1 MLGKRSDQKG
11 LWEADRLYLDYVGKD
26 TFYGLL
32 ASLRGQLFSDDDF
45 AEIYCPDNG
54 RDSVPPSL
62 LATALLLQT
71 YDKVSDAEAKAR
83 ADFDIRW
90 KVALGIEIEDR
101 PFAKSTLQ
109 LFRAQLILHDKVR
122 EVFEGSLRLAR
133 QSGYLKKRGM
143 RVALDTTYI
152 LGRGA
157 VKDTYNLLADGIVKL
172 LRVLAVV
179 ANTTVGE
186 WAEAQGY
193 EKYFGSSIKGEAT
206 IDWSDRK
213 ARAALLG
220 EIVADAD
227 RLLELARQ
235 AWVELPEDSGQR
247 QSIVDGAELLGQL
260 LLQDVERKSGDGDG
274 DAADDDDGVSIRD
287 GVSKDRML
295 SVHDPELRH
304 GHKSSR
310 RRFNGHKAAIV
321 VDTDSQLITAVD
333 VLPGNAPDN
342 LGALELVEQSE
353 ASTGS
358 VVEEAMGDAAYGDGG
373 TRQTFAD
380 AGRRLVAKVPGRPDR
395 KHYPKNDFHLDLA
408 AGSCTCP
415 AGQVTHA
422 IVPAG
427 KRTDRAGRVYRLQAF
442 QFDGAV
448 CGVCPLRPQCIAA
461 QGRKGRRVLIHPQE
475 GMLQQARALQQS
487 ADYDEYRA
495 RRVVVEHRLARL
507 VQLGIR
513 QSRYFGRVK
522 TKFQLYLAAT
532 VANLTLVAG
541 KIGLLGSTDGGA
553 AGHRVARNDVHAV
566 VANAA
571 ANFSAVRLGQ
581 LWSLILL
588 TSALLPQLHFQI
600 RAFRPLGGLR
610 GIGLHETAV
619 AVGQVQHEVV
629 HLPLHSANDRLPLPE
644 ITLGV
649 ARRMGQRHEHL
660 LRPPPTL
667 PDVVL
672 DYGVLTLKT
681 VLIPE
686 TLEDAPG
693 RVPLLPG
700 NFAIAFQYRV
710 DHAGEGLILS
720 LSKGWVAV
728 VGLPADSLAAPRV
741 QHLAHRVPV
750 QAERPGGFPNAH
762 PLHQAGPARPKIHL
776 HCKHPLHLPQADS
789 QPFRRRWTV
798 QFPNATIRRSS
809 RPRGPISRRH

>member
-45 AEIYCPDNG
+45 AEIYGPDNG

-109 LFRAQLILHDKVR
+109 MFRAQLILHDKVR

-172 LRVLAVV
+172 LRALAAV
-179 ANTTVGE
+179 ANIAVGE
-186 WAEAQGY
+186 WAEGQGY
-193 EKYFGSSIKGEAT
+193 ERYFGSSIKGEAT

-213 ARAALLG
+213 ARRKLLG

-235 AWVELPEDSGQR
+235 AWVELPEDSVQR

-260 LLQDVERKSGDGDG
+260 LLQDIERKSGDGDG
-274 DAADDDDGVSIRD
+274 DVDAHADDADDGVSIRD

-342 LGALELVEQSE
+342 LGALELVEASE

-358 VVEEAMGDAAYGDGG
+358 VVEEVIGDAAYGDGG
-373 TRQTFAD
+373 TRQAFAE

-395 KHYPKNDFHLDLA
+395 KHFPKNDFHLDLA
-408 AGSCTCP
+408 AASCTCP
-415 AGQVTHA
+415 AGQVTRT

-427 KRTDRAGRVYRLQAF
+427 KRTDGAGRVYRLQAF

-448 CGVCPLRPQCIAA
+448 CRVCPLRSQCIAA
-461 QGRKGRRVLIHPQE
+461 QGRQGRRVLIHPQE

-513 QSRYFGRVK
+513 QARYFGRVK

-541 KIGLLGSTDGGA
+541 KIGRSGSIGGGA
-553 AGHRVARNDVHAV
+553 AGHRVVRNVVHTV

-581 LWSLILL
+581 LWSLIWFV
-588 TSALLPQLHFQI
+588 SALLPQLHFQI
-600 RAFRPLGGLR
+600 RAFRP
-610 GIGLHETAV
+610 
-619 AVGQVQHEVV
+619 
-629 HLPLHSANDRLPLPE
+629 
-644 ITLGV
+644 
-649 ARRMGQRHEHL
+649 
-660 LRPPPTL
+660 
-667 PDVVL
+667 
-672 DYGVLTLKT
+672 
-681 VLIPE
+681 
-686 TLEDAPG
+686 
-693 RVPLLPG
+693 
-700 NFAIAFQYRV
+700 
-710 DHAGEGLILS
+710 
-720 LSKGWVAV
+720 
-728 VGLPADSLAAPRV
+728 
-741 QHLAHRVPV
+741 
-750 QAERPGGFPNAH
+750 GF
-762 PLHQAGPARPKIHL
+762 
-776 HCKHPLHLPQADS
+776 
-789 QPFRRRWTV
+789 
-798 QFPNATIRRSS
+798 
-809 RPRGPISRRH
+809 

>member
-1 MLGKRSDQKG
+1 MLGKRSEQKG
-11 LWEADRLYLDYVGKD
+11 LWEADRLYLDYVGQD

-109 LFRAQLILHDKVR
+109 MFRAQLILHDKVR

-172 LRVLAVV
+172 LCVLATV
-179 ANTTVGE
+179 ANIAVGE
-186 WAEAQGY
+186 WAEGQGY
-193 EKYFGSSIKGEAT
+193 ERYFGSSIKGEAV

-213 ARAALLG
+213 ARRKLLG

-235 AWVELPEDSGQR
+235 AWLELPEDSAQR
-247 QSIVDGAELLGQL
+247 QSIVAGAELLGQL
-260 LLQDVERKSGDGDG
+260 LLQDVERKSGDGDA
-274 DAADDDDGVSIRD
+274 DAHAADDGVSIRD

-358 VVEEAMGDAAYGDGG
+358 VVDEAMGDAAYGDGG

-395 KHYPKNDFHLDLA
+395 KHFPKNDFHLDLA

-415 AGQVTHA
+415 AGQVTGA

-427 KRTDRAGRVYRLQAF
+427 KRTDGAGRVYRLQAF

-448 CGVCPLRPQCIAA
+448 CGVCPLRSQCIAA
-461 QGRKGRRVLIHPQE
+461 KGRKGRRVLIHPQE

-513 QSRYFGRVK
+513 QSRYFGKVK

-541 KIGLLGSTDGGA
+541 KIGLSGSTGGGP
-553 AGHRVARNDVHAV
+553 AGHRVVRNDVRAV

-571 ANFSAVRLGQ
+571 ANFSVVRLGQ
-581 LWSLILL
+581 LWSLIWFV
-588 TSALLPQLHFQI
+588 SALLPQLHFQI
-600 RAFRPLGGLR
+600 RAFRP
-610 GIGLHETAV
+610 
-619 AVGQVQHEVV
+619 
-629 HLPLHSANDRLPLPE
+629 
-644 ITLGV
+644 
-649 ARRMGQRHEHL
+649 
-660 LRPPPTL
+660 
-667 PDVVL
+667 
-672 DYGVLTLKT
+672 
-681 VLIPE
+681 
-686 TLEDAPG
+686 
-693 RVPLLPG
+693 
-700 NFAIAFQYRV
+700 
-710 DHAGEGLILS
+710 
-720 LSKGWVAV
+720 
-728 VGLPADSLAAPRV
+728 
-741 QHLAHRVPV
+741 
-750 QAERPGGFPNAH
+750 GF
-762 PLHQAGPARPKIHL
+762 
-776 HCKHPLHLPQADS
+776 
-789 QPFRRRWTV
+789 
-798 QFPNATIRRSS
+798 
-809 RPRGPISRRH
+809 

>member
-1 MLGKRSDQKG
+1 M
-11 LWEADRLYLDYVGKD
+11 Y
-26 TFYGLL
+26 
-32 ASLRGQLFSDDDF
+32 
-45 AEIYCPDNG
+45 
-54 RDSVPPSL
+54 
-62 LATALLLQT
+62 
-71 YDKVSDAEAKAR
+71 AEAKAR

-109 LFRAQLILHDKVR
+109 MFRAQLMLHEKVR

-172 LRVLAVV
+172 LRVLAAV
-179 ANTTVGE
+179 ANTTVRE
-186 WAEAQGY
+186 WAEGQGY
-193 EKYFGSSIKGEAT
+193 ERYLGSSIKGEAT
-206 IDWSDRK
+206 IDWSDRTAQRK
-213 ARAALLG
+213 LLG

-235 AWVELPEDSGQR
+235 AWLELPEDSVQR
-247 QSIVDGAELLGQL
+247 QSIVAGAELLGQL

-274 DAADDDDGVSIRD
+274 DVDAHADAADDGVSVRD

-321 VDTDSQLITAVD
+321 VDTDYQLITAVD

-342 LGALELVEQSE
+342 LGALELVEASE
-353 ASTGS
+353 VSTGS
-358 VVEEAMGDAAYGDGG
+358 VVEEAMGNAAYGDGG

-395 KHYPKNDFHLDLA
+395 KHFPKHDFHLDLA

-415 AGQVTHA
+415 AGQVTRT

-427 KRTDRAGRVYRLQAF
+427 KRTDGAGRVHRLQAF

-448 CGVCPLRPQCIAA
+448 CGVCPLRSQCIVAKGW
-461 QGRKGRRVLIHPQE
+461 QGRRVLIHPQE

-541 KIGLLGSTDGGA
+541 KIGRSGSTGGGP
-553 AGHRVARNDVHAV
+553 AGHRVVRNDVRAV

-581 LWSLILL
+581 L
-588 TSALLPQLHFQI
+588 
-600 RAFRPLGGLR
+600 
-610 GIGLHETAV
+610 
-619 AVGQVQHEVV
+619 
-629 HLPLHSANDRLPLPE
+629 
-644 ITLGV
+644 
-649 ARRMGQRHEHL
+649 
-660 LRPPPTL
+660 
-667 PDVVL
+667 
-672 DYGVLTLKT
+672 
-681 VLIPE
+681 
-686 TLEDAPG
+686 
-693 RVPLLPG
+693 
-700 NFAIAFQYRV
+700 
-710 DHAGEGLILS
+710 
-720 LSKGWVAV
+720 
-728 VGLPADSLAAPRV
+728 
-741 QHLAHRVPV
+741 
-750 QAERPGGFPNAH
+750 
-762 PLHQAGPARPKIHL
+762 
-776 HCKHPLHLPQADS
+776 
-789 QPFRRRWTV
+789 
-798 QFPNATIRRSS
+798 
-809 RPRGPISRRH
+809 

>member
-32 ASLRGQLFSDDDF
+32 ASLRGQLFRDDDF

-109 LFRAQLILHDKVR
+109 MFRAQLILHDKVR
-122 EVFEGSLRLAR
+122 EVFESSLRLAR

-172 LRVLAVV
+172 MRALAAV
-179 ANTTVGE
+179 AKIDVRE
-186 WAEAQGY
+186 WAAAQRY
-193 EKYFGSSIKGEAT
+193 DKYLGSSIKGEAA
-206 IDWSDRK
+206 IDWSDRR
-213 ARAALLG
+213 ARAALLA

-227 RLLELARQ
+227 RLLELARR
-235 AWVELPEDSGQR
+235 AWVELPEDSAQR

-260 LLQDVERKSGDGDG
+260 LHQDIERKSGDA
-274 DAADDDDGVSIRD
+274 DAHADDGVSLRD
-287 GVSKDRML
+287 GVSKDRMV

-353 ASTGS
+353 ASTDS
-358 VVEEAMGDAAYGDGG
+358 VVQEAMGDAAYGDGG

-380 AGRRLVAKVPGRPDR
+380 AGRQLVAKVPGRPNR
-395 KHYPKNDFHLDLA
+395 SHFPKDDFHLDLA

-422 IVPAG
+422 MVSAG
-427 KRTDRAGRVYRLQAF
+427 KRTDAAGRVYRLQAF

-448 CGVCPLRPQCIAA
+448 CRECPLRSQCIAA
-461 QGRKGRRVLIHPQE
+461 KGRQGRRVLIHPREALLQE
-475 GMLQQARALQQS
+475 ARALQQS
-487 ADYDEYRA
+487 AAYDEYRA

-522 TKFQLYLAAT
+522 TRFQVYLAAT
-532 VANLTLVAG
+532 VANLTLVLG
-541 KIGLLGSTDGGA
+541 NIGLSGGTSGGA
-553 AGHRVARNDVHAV
+553 AGHRVVLNDVHAV
-566 VANAA
+566 VANTA
-571 ANFSAVRLGQ
+571 ANLGAVRLGQ
-581 LWSLILL
+581 LWSVILL
-588 TSALLPQLHFQI
+588 TTALLPQLHFRI
-600 RAFRPLGGLR
+600 RAFRP
-610 GIGLHETAV
+610 
-619 AVGQVQHEVV
+619 
-629 HLPLHSANDRLPLPE
+629 
-644 ITLGV
+644 
-649 ARRMGQRHEHL
+649 
-660 LRPPPTL
+660 
-667 PDVVL
+667 
-672 DYGVLTLKT
+672 
-681 VLIPE
+681 
-686 TLEDAPG
+686 
-693 RVPLLPG
+693 
-700 NFAIAFQYRV
+700 
-710 DHAGEGLILS
+710 
-720 LSKGWVAV
+720 
-728 VGLPADSLAAPRV
+728 
-741 QHLAHRVPV
+741 
-750 QAERPGGFPNAH
+750 GF
-762 PLHQAGPARPKIHL
+762 
-776 HCKHPLHLPQADS
+776 
-789 QPFRRRWTV
+789 
-798 QFPNATIRRSS
+798 
-809 RPRGPISRRH
+809 

>member
-71 YDKVSDAEAKAR
+71 YDQVSDAEAKAG

-109 LFRAQLILHDKVR
+109 MFRAQLILHEKVR
-122 EVFEGSLRLAR
+122 EVFESSLRLAR

-172 LRVLAVV
+172 LRVLAAM
-179 ANTTVGE
+179 ANIAVGE
-186 WAEAQGY
+186 WAEGQRY
-193 EKYFGSSIKGEAT
+193 DKYLGSSIKGEAT

-213 ARAALLG
+213 ARRKLLG

-227 RLLELARQ
+227 RLLALARQ
-235 AWVELPEDSGQR
+235 AWVELPEDSAQR

-260 LLQDVERKSGDGDG
+260 LLQDVERKSGDGDA
-274 DAADDDDGVSIRD
+274 DAHADDGVSVRD
-287 GVSKDRML
+287 GVSKDRMP

-333 VLPGNAPDN
+333 VLPANAPDN
-342 LGALELVEQSE
+342 LGALELVEASE

-373 TRQTFAD
+373 TRQAFAD
-380 AGRRLVAKVPGRPDR
+380 AGRQLVVKVPGRPDR
-395 KHYPKNDFHLDLA
+395 KHFPKNDFHLDLA

-415 AGQVTHA
+415 AGRVTRT

-427 KRTDRAGRVYRLQAF
+427 KRTDGTGRVHRLQAF

-448 CGVCPLRPQCIAA
+448 CRVCPLRSQCIAA
-461 QGRKGRRVLIHPQE
+461 QGRPGRRVLIHPQE
-475 GMLQQARALQQS
+475 ALLQQARALQQS
-487 ADYDEYRA
+487 AAYDEYRA

-513 QSRYFGRVK
+513 QSRYFGRDK
-522 TKFQLYLAAT
+522 TKFQL
-532 VANLTLVAG
+532 
-541 KIGLLGSTDGGA
+541 
-553 AGHRVARNDVHAV
+553 
-566 VANAA
+566 
-571 ANFSAVRLGQ
+571 
-581 LWSLILL
+581 
-588 TSALLPQLHFQI
+588 
-600 RAFRPLGGLR
+600 
-610 GIGLHETAV
+610 
-619 AVGQVQHEVV
+619 
-629 HLPLHSANDRLPLPE
+629 
-644 ITLGV
+644 
-649 ARRMGQRHEHL
+649 
-660 LRPPPTL
+660 
-667 PDVVL
+667 
-672 DYGVLTLKT
+672 
-681 VLIPE
+681 
-686 TLEDAPG
+686 
-693 RVPLLPG
+693 
-700 NFAIAFQYRV
+700 
-710 DHAGEGLILS
+710 
-720 LSKGWVAV
+720 
-728 VGLPADSLAAPRV
+728 
-741 QHLAHRVPV
+741 
-750 QAERPGGFPNAH
+750 
-762 PLHQAGPARPKIHL
+762 
-776 HCKHPLHLPQADS
+776 
-789 QPFRRRWTV
+789 
-798 QFPNATIRRSS
+798 
-809 RPRGPISRRH
+809 

>member
-1 MLGKRSDQKG
+1 MLGKRSDQRG

-109 LFRAQLILHDKVR
+109 MFRAQLILHDKVR

-172 LRVLAVV
+172 LRVLATV
-179 ANTTVGE
+179 ANIAVGE
-186 WAEAQGY
+186 WAEGQGY
-193 EKYFGSSIKGEAT
+193 ERYLGSSIKGEAT

-213 ARAALLG
+213 ARRKLLG

-247 QSIVDGAELLGQL
+247 QSIVAGAELLGQL
-260 LLQDVERKSGDGDG
+260 LLQDIERKSGDGDADA

-342 LGALELVEQSE
+342 LGALELVEASE

-395 KHYPKNDFHLDLA
+395 KHFPKNDFHLDLA
-408 AGSCTCP
+408 VGSCTCP

-427 KRTDRAGRVYRLQAF
+427 KRTDGAGRVYRLQAF

-448 CGVCPLRPQCIAA
+448 CGVCPLRSQCIAA
-461 QGRKGRRVLIHPQE
+461 KGRKGRRVQIHPQE
-475 GMLQQARALQQS
+475 ALLQQARALQQS

-513 QSRYFGRVK
+513 QSRYFGKVK

-541 KIGLLGSTDGGA
+541 KIGRSGSTGGGA
-553 AGHRVARNDVHAV
+553 AGHRVVLNVARNDVRAV

-571 ANFSAVRLGQ
+571 ANFSVIRLGQ
-581 LWSLILL
+581 LCSLILFV
-588 TSALLPQLHFQI
+588 SALPPQSLYPT
-600 RAFRPLGGLR
+600 RAFRP
-610 GIGLHETAV
+610 
-619 AVGQVQHEVV
+619 
-629 HLPLHSANDRLPLPE
+629 
-644 ITLGV
+644 
-649 ARRMGQRHEHL
+649 
-660 LRPPPTL
+660 
-667 PDVVL
+667 
-672 DYGVLTLKT
+672 
-681 VLIPE
+681 
-686 TLEDAPG
+686 
-693 RVPLLPG
+693 
-700 NFAIAFQYRV
+700 
-710 DHAGEGLILS
+710 
-720 LSKGWVAV
+720 
-728 VGLPADSLAAPRV
+728 
-741 QHLAHRVPV
+741 
-750 QAERPGGFPNAH
+750 GF
-762 PLHQAGPARPKIHL
+762 
-776 HCKHPLHLPQADS
+776 
-789 QPFRRRWTV
+789 
-798 QFPNATIRRSS
+798 
-809 RPRGPISRRH
+809 